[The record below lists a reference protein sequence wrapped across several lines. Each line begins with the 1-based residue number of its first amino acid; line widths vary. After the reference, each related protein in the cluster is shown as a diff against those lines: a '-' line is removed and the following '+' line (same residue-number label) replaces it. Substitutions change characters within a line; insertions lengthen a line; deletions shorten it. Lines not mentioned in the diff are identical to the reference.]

1 MAKNKYNQAVWSKR
15 IKKKS
20 SLLFQEIGSSINVD
34 KRLFREDIMGSLA
47 HIAVSY
53 THLTLPTILLV

>member
-20 SLLFQEIGSSINVD
+20 SLLFQEIGSSIDVD
-34 KRLFREDIMGSLA
+34 KRLLEKILWA
-47 HIAVSY
+47 H
-53 THLTLPTILLV
+53 